1 MMIDNV
7 FLPVPTT
14 GREPNAM
21 DELCSYMLEW
31 TAQRYND
38 AEGTMSPEVYDRA
51 VSVYGIAVPLL
62 LLAMSVAAFI
72 CVLGAFWRGVRK

>member
-1 MMIDNV
+1 MTENE
-7 FLPVPTT
+7 FQPVLTT

-31 TAQRYND
+31 TAQRYNES
-38 AEGTMSPEVYDRA
+38 EGTMSPEVYDRA
-51 VSVYGIAVPLL
+51 VSFYGIAVPMTLL
-62 LLAMSVAAFI
+62 LMSVAAFI